1 MGRRQASDPH
11 YPGLQSGRRRA
22 ALDPDDLR
30 NTPAE
35 SRLREEVVVW
45 LTTVSPDGQ
54 PQSTPVWF
62 LWDGQSFLVYSQ
74 AGKPKL
80 RNIAA
85 NPRVGLHLRGSSTG
99 DDIVIVEG
107 DAQLASGEPPAD
119 RVPDYIEKYRE
130 HIEAYD
136 WTPES
141 FAADYSE
148 PIRIRPTR
156 VQSW

>member
-1 MGRRQASDPH
+1 MGS
-11 YPGLQSGRRRA
+11 
-22 ALDPDDLR
+22 DDLR

-35 SRLREEVVVW
+35 TRLREEVVVW
-45 LTTVSPDGQ
+45 LTTVSPEGQ

-62 LWDGQSFLVYSQ
+62 LWDGESFLLYSQ
-74 AGKPKL
+74 PGKPKL
-80 RNIAA
+80 RNIAS
-85 NPRVGLHLRGSSTG
+85 NPRVGLHLRGTSTG
-99 DDIVIVEG
+99 ADIVIIEG
-107 DAQLASGEPPAD
+107 QAQIASGQSPAH
-119 RVPDYIEKYRE
+119 RVPSYIEKYRE

-156 VQSW
+156 VQIW